1 MKYIGLGILI
11 IGLIVF
17 GLNQKSVSN
26 DSTTN
31 KISPEVLSDKELI
44 RNLIRQVLNWGES
57 NTIDL
62 LPALT
67 DSKNRY
73 YVGFDLE
80 KHKRNLDELRET
92 KFFAEEFI
100 ENYNQIILTLDRK
113 LKNKEIHEWQVGT
126 LPTFIFANDVDP
138 WCLCQDVPYD
148 NPNPWDLVE
157 VEIINLNSNMGVLD
171 WKWGKPELNGAP
183 GWKEFRYCFKV
194 IKENGKWK
202 IAYMQGFDFNES
214 TRKDG
219 LY

>member
-1 MKYIGLGILI
+1 MKYLGLEILI

-17 GLNQKSVSN
+17 GFNQKSQSN
-26 DSTTN
+26 DSRTN
-31 KISPEVLSDKELI
+31 KISTEVLSDKEQI
-44 RNLIRQVLNWGES
+44 RNLIRQVLYWHDNSFEV
-57 NTIDL
+57 
-62 LPALT
+62 LPVLN
-67 DSKNRY
+67 DSKNNI
-73 YVGFDLE
+73 YVFDL
-80 KHKRNLDELRET
+80 KQLKINLDNLRET
-92 KFFAEEFI
+92 NFFAEEFI

-113 LKNKEIHEWQVGT
+113 LRNKEFHEWQVGT

-157 VEIINLNSNMGVLD
+157 VEIINLNSKRGVLD
-171 WKWGKPELNGAP
+171 WKWGNPELNGAA
-183 GWKEFRYCFKV
+183 GWKEFRYSFEV